1 MAKSFEV
8 DVKPEI
14 LIWARTTLNREI
26 SDVAKQLNVNEK
38 IVERWE
44 SGDKRPTL
52 NQLKTL
58 SKYYKRPLAAF
69 FLPEPPEELPPP
81 RDFRK
86 LPKGVDGSLSPKTIL
101 AMRRARRLQ
110 SIASELDVPRNTRIR
125 YSDHSLSL
133 RDDPEIEAPR
143 IRNTL
148 KITVQEQSEWDSDI
162 RALDQWKRAVE
173 NFGIVVFQL
182 PMDIMDARAF
192 SLTDGEKPII
202 VLNKRD
208 SPRGRIFS
216 LFHELAHILLN
227 EGGMC
232 NMRTEEIFQT
242 GSRDIEIFCNHFA
255 GALLVPKE
263 NLLYHRLVKGKTAI
277 SEWPLRTLGTISNH
291 FFVSKEVILR
301 RLVIFKKAPKSFYGK
316 MHEIWEEAARK
327 DLEKKGGG
335 GGGRNIAKECIDQC
349 GTHFISTVLDQH
361 KKERI
366 TYSDVSDYLGIRL
379 KYLPKVEQL
388 SEARS

>member
-8 DVKPEI
+8 DVKPAI
-14 LIWARTTLNREI
+14 LAWARTTLNRKI
-26 SDVAKQLNVNEK
+26 PDVAKRLNVSEK

-44 SGDKRPTL
+44 SGDKKPTL

-58 SKYYKRPLAAF
+58 SKYYKRPLAVF
-69 FLPEPPEELPPP
+69 FLPAPPEELPPP

-86 LPKGVDGSLSPKTIL
+86 LPAGTDSSLSSKTIL

-110 SIASELDVPRNTRIR
+110 SIASELDASRNFRLN
-125 YSDHSLSL
+125 YSDHILSL
-133 RDDPEIEAPR
+133 QDDPETVADR
-143 IRNTL
+143 VRSTL
-148 KITVQEQSEWDSDI
+148 GISVQEQSEWKSDTV
-162 RALDQWKRAVE
+162 ALDRWKRALE
-173 NFGIVVFQL
+173 NQGILVFQL
-182 PMDIMDARAF
+182 HMEIKDARAF
-192 SLTDGEKPII
+192 SLTDGEEPII
-202 VLNKRD
+202 ILNKRD
-208 SPRGRIFS
+208 SARGRIFS

-232 NMRTEEIFQT
+232 NMRAEEIFQT

-263 NLLYHRLVKGKTAI
+263 NLLDHRHVKGKTAI
-277 SEWPLRTLGTISNH
+277 SEWPSRTLGTISNH
-291 FFVSKEVILR
+291 FYVSKEVILR
-301 RLVIFKKAPKSFYGK
+301 RLVIFKKASKSFYRK
-316 MHEIWEEAARK
+316 MHEIWEEAANK
-327 DLEKKGGG
+327 DMEKKGGG
-335 GGGRNIAKECIDQC
+335 GGGRNIAKECIDEC
-349 GTHFISTVLDQH
+349 GAPLISTVLDQH

-388 SEARS
+388 AEARS